1 MLRLLQ
7 IHLWVKK
14 LNLFNFTHAPKQNS
28 SPGVYHYLPGRR
40 EFRIPP
46 EQHFLKIF
54 FLEQKE
60 EGDDYVVEKI
70 AKIDKGFG
78 HKFW

>member
-1 MLRLLQ
+1 M
-7 IHLWVKK
+7 
-14 LNLFNFTHAPKQNS
+14 FSFTHAPKQNS
-28 SPGVYHYLPGRR
+28 SPGVY
-40 EFRIPP
+40 P

-60 EGDDYVVEKI
+60 EVEDYISEKS

-78 HKFW
+78 HKF